1 MNYSVWSQ
9 PSRRSF
15 LTTTFASTLGL
26 ALSPRMKA
34 IAAEGDS
41 RKTAKACILVFLEGG
56 PSHIDTF
63 DPKPG
68 AKTNG
73 PFTAIDTS
81 VAGVQFSE
89 HFPRLA
95 AQMEHLAVIRS
106 LTSKEGDHERA
117 NTLLHTGYSPTQV
130 LEYPNLGAVVAKEQ
144 GTADETAPPFVSFG
158 GTSGAGYL
166 GAEFS
171 PHIVGDVA
179 NPAQHLNL
187 PEGITEER
195 LAARLKAL
203 EQFNARATGRLDRD
217 RAAAYSRLT
226 DRANKFR
233 QSQALQPFK
242 DEEVEEDLFVK
253 YGRDVAGGTVARQF
267 LLARRM
273 IEQGVKF
280 VEIRVTGWDTHADN
294 FNQVQ
299 LLAAQL
305 DPALAALIADLS
317 DRGLLE
323 TTLVACLGEFGR
335 TPQINGA
342 QGRDHWSEAFS
353 AVLAGGGVKGGQAI
367 GSSDHEGA
375 QVKNRPVTVPDLH
388 ASLFHAFGIDPAKQ
402 YRTPDNRPIKLTNGG
417 HIVEELFG

>member
-1 MNYSVWSQ
+1 MIRT
-9 PSRRSF
+9 SRRTF
-15 LTTTFASTLGL
+15 LSTGIAGTLCL
-26 ALSPRMKA
+26 ALTSQRNSLVR
-34 IAAEGDS
+34 AADA

-73 PFTAIDTS
+73 PFNAIDTS
-81 VAGVQFSE
+81 VEGVKFSE
-89 HFPRLA
+89 HFPQLA

-106 LTSKEGDHERA
+106 LTSKEGDHDRA
-117 NTLLHTGYSPTQV
+117 NVLLHTGYSPTPA
-130 LEYPNLGAVVAKEQ
+130 LEYPNLGAIVAKEQ
-144 GTADETAPPFVSFG
+144 GTTDARAPSFVSFG
-158 GTSGAGYL
+158 VTSGSGYL

-171 PHIVGDVA
+171 PHIITDVA

-203 EQFNARATGRLDRD
+203 EQFNARAAGRLDRD
-217 RAAAYSRLT
+217 RLTAYSRLT
-226 DRANKFR
+226 ERANNFR
-233 QSQALQPFK
+233 QSEALQPFN
-242 DEEVEEDLFVK
+242 DTDVEEELFVK
-253 YGRDVAGGTVARQF
+253 YGRDVAGGTLARQF

-280 VEIRVTGWDTHADN
+280 VEIRFSGWDTHADN

-305 DPALAALIADLS
+305 DAALATLIAELS
-317 DRGLLE
+317 ERGLLE

-342 QGRDHWSEAFS
+342 QGRDHWSDVFS
-353 AVLAGGGVKGGQAI
+353 AVLAGGGVKGGQVI
-367 GSSDHEGA
+367 GSSDDEGA
-375 QVKNRPVTVPDLH
+375 QVKDRPVKVPDLH
-388 ASLFHAFGIDPAKQ
+388 ASLFHAFGIDAAKQ
-402 YRTPDNRPIKLTNGG
+402 YHTPDGRPIKLSNGG
-417 HIVEELFG
+417 NVVQELFG